1 MGELIEPVLVCRNA
15 AKEDLD
21 FLLGCLRLGVGA
33 AVIGFVEAVLGV
45 SVVIV
50 RSETV

>member
-1 MGELIEPVLVCRNA
+1 MGELIELVLDCKNA

-21 FLLGCLRLGVGA
+21 FLLGCLRLGVET
-33 AVIGFVEAVLGV
+33 VISFVEAVLGV

-50 RSETV
+50 RS

>member
-1 MGELIEPVLVCRNA
+1 MREVVLDCKNA

-21 FLLGCLRLGVGA
+21 FLLGLRIGVE
-33 AVIGFVEAVLGV
+33 AVLRFGDEAVLGV

-50 RSETV
+50 RSNAM

>member
-1 MGELIEPVLVCRNA
+1 MGELIELVLECKNA

-21 FLLGCLRLGVGA
+21 FLLGCLRLGVET
-33 AVIGFVEAVLGV
+33 VISFVEAVLGV

-50 RSETV
+50 RS